1 MVIKRLLAAAGAV
14 VVLVL
19 GAAGNQHGAEQ
30 GPVAVAAAD
39 EALDGN
45 TPWT

>member
-1 MVIKRLLAAAGAV
+1 MAIKKLPAAAGAV

-19 GAAGNQHGAEQ
+19 GAVGNQHGVEQ
-30 GPVAVAAAD
+30 GPAAVTPAGGPTTD
-39 EALDGN
+39 N

>member
-1 MVIKRLLAAAGAV
+1 MAIKKLPAAGAV

-19 GAAGNQHGAEQ
+19 GAVGHQHGVEL
-30 GPVAVAAAD
+30 GPVAVLPAGETPA
-39 EALDGN
+39 GN

>member
-1 MVIKRLLAAAGAV
+1 MAIKKLPTAAETV

-19 GAAGNQHGAEQ
+19 GAVGHEHGVEQ
-30 GPVAVAAAD
+30 GPVAVTPAGETPAD
-39 EALDGN
+39 N

>member
-1 MVIKRLLAAAGAV
+1 MAIKKLPAAAGAV

-19 GAAGNQHGAEQ
+19 GAVGNQHGVAR
-30 GPVAVAAAD
+30 GPAAMTPAD
-39 EALDGN
+39 GPTTDN